1 MTTRGTQYWNGGAIP
16 LIAPEI
22 LGDIIAEVSDLG
34 IVISDAGTV
43 LSVLANP
50 SQDFFRRLDHWDGK
64 DLRDVLAVESVS
76 KFNARLEVF
85 LTGGR
90 TMRAVELN
98 HSDDA
103 GLWEFPIR
111 YSFHRIGPDGAILL
125 LGRDLRP
132 VAEIQQQLIKAQM
145 ALERDYE
152 AQREFDTRFRVLM
165 ESTREALIFVAVK
178 TGKITEANSIAAACL
193 DRPRDELV
201 GVLLAGEFELRKRGD
216 LIEALTAQATAVGGI
231 AVQGLMRKS
240 GALVAIS
247 PTLFRAAGEPLLLC
261 RIAVEA
267 QDTAQADR
275 LTLHLNALYLHS
287 PDAIVFVDEAGL
299 ILSANEGFLDLI
311 DVAHDLNVKGRSM
324 ADYLQR
330 GSVDLKV
337 LTENAARNGRLRLYP
352 TKIAGEFSSAR
363 SVEIAVTCMA
373 AGPNRLFAF
382 VIRDSRPA
390 ETARPVGMATPNTSM
405 TADQGRSIMDLVGSA
420 TLRDIVAQT
429 TDVVEKM
436 CIETAVH
443 LTMNNRVAAAEMLGL
458 SRQSLYVKLRKYD
471 LLVRGD

>member
-1 MTTRGTQYWNGGAIP
+1 MTSRGTKYWNGGTIP
-16 LIAPEI
+16 LVAPEI
-22 LGDIIAEVSDLG
+22 LGDIISEISDLG
-34 IVISDAGTV
+34 IVVSDAGQV

-50 SQDFFRRLDHWDGK
+50 AQDFYRRLDHWNGL
-64 DLRDVLAVESVS
+64 DLRDVLTVESVS
-76 KFNARLEVF
+76 KFNDRLEEF

-90 TMRAVELN
+90 QMRPIELN
-98 HSDDA
+98 HSDEN
-103 GLWEFPIR
+103 GRWEFPIR
-111 YSFHRIGPDGAILL
+111 YSLHRIGPDGAILL

-132 VAEIQQQLIKAQM
+132 VAEMQQQLLTAQM

-165 ESTREALIFVAVK
+165 ESTREALVFVAVK
-178 TGKITEANSIAAACL
+178 TGKITEANSIAAAYL
-193 DRPRDELV
+193 DQPREDLV
-201 GVLLAGEFELRKRGD
+201 GLLLSQAFELRKRGD
-216 LIEALTAQATAVGGI
+216 LIEALAAQAATDRAISVKAV
-231 AVQGLMRKS
+231 MRRT

-247 PTLFRAAGEPLLLC
+247 PTLFRAAGERLLLC
-261 RIAVEA
+261 RIEVEA
-267 QDTAQADR
+267 QDTAQADS
-275 LTLHLNALYLHS
+275 LSKSLNALFLQS
-287 PDAIVFVDEAGL
+287 PDAIVFADEAGT
-299 ILSANEGFLDLI
+299 ILSANESFLDLI
-311 DVAHDLNVKGRSM
+311 DVAHDLNVKGRSL

-337 LTENAARNGRLRLYP
+337 LTENAARTGRLRLYP

-363 SVEIAVTCMA
+363 SVEIAVTCLT
-373 AGPNRLFAF
+373 AGQSTLFAF
-382 VIRDSRPA
+382 VMRDAGPQDTGRAISP
-390 ETARPVGMATPNTSM
+390 SM
-405 TADQGRSIMDLVGSA
+405 SADQGQSIMDLVGSA

-471 LLVRGD
+471 LLIKGD